1 MAENKPL
8 SATILYFRFLLQNGI
23 STVMYYMLYAT
34 LNELM
39 TPQINIMRQFILCLF
54 TILFVQ
60 CAGAQKSTSSQGS
73 YITKKTATGKAKKA
87 YDKGMSYNISG
98 NDKKALEE
106 FNKALKAA
114 PNFIDAQIQW
124 SSLKHYLKDYA
135 AAEKGFEKVLAID
148 PTYSP
153 KVIYVLG
160 IAELNQG
167 KGLEGIEHLKQYIA
181 SKPKNKILLAKAER
195 RIKDETFSA
204 EAKANPVPFAPKS
217 LGNLV
222 NTTDQEYLPS
232 LTADESIL
240 VFTKRIRGQEDF
252 YLSKK
257 VDDVWQKGIPLT
269 DVNTPNNEGA
279 QNITPD
285 GRFMT
290 FVKCDD
296 RKTGYGSCDIYFSEV
311 INGRWT
317 AAKNIGSP
325 INSRARETQ
334 PSLTADGQ
342 TLYFTSERSGRNG
355 TSDIYLSQRDTEGK
369 WSKPKLL
376 SDKINTE
383 GDDQSPFIHP
393 DGQTLY
399 FMSNGHPGM
408 GGFDLFY
415 SRKQP
420 DGTWGDPINLGYPI
434 NTEADES
441 TLVVSLDGKTAY
453 YASDRIL
460 SENNTTQKEKRAT
473 GMDLYSFELYEEARP
488 QPVTYVRGNITDA
501 ETAQPLVSRV
511 EIVDMST
518 GKIHAAINSD
528 EDGFFLITLPVG
540 KNYAF
545 NVSKPAYVFHSEHFA
560 LKGLKET
567 NDPYEL
573 AIGLRAVPEEVTGST
588 EIPASALEKY
598 KPTIL
603 RNVFFDTGSA
613 ALKSESFIELDRL
626 KTFLNDNSG
635 IRIQLNGHTDNVG
648 SDTNN
653 LTLSDNRA
661 KSVFTYLVENGIDA
675 ARMTYKGYGETS
687 PIETNDTEAG
697 RQANRRTE
705 FMIIGN

>member
-1 MAENKPL
+1 MHI
-8 SATILYFRFLLQNGI
+8 SRYTSGGI
-23 STVMYYMLYAT
+23 YANT
-34 LNELM
+34 NEPM
-39 TPQINIMRQFILCLF
+39 THQIIIMRQFILCLF

-60 CAGAQKSTSSQGS
+60 CAGAQKTTTTKGV
-73 YITKKTATGKAKKA
+73 YITKKTATGKAKKF
-87 YDKGMSYNISG
+87 YDKGMAYNISG
-98 NDKKALEE
+98 NDGKALEE
-106 FNKALKAA
+106 FTKALKVA

-135 AAEKGFEKVLAID
+135 AAEKGFEKVLALD

-160 IAELNQG
+160 LAELNQG

-204 EAKANPVPFAPKS
+204 QAKANPVPFVPQS

-232 LTADESIL
+232 LTADESVL
-240 VFTKRIRGQEDF
+240 VFTKKIRGQEDF
-252 YLSKK
+252 YISKK
-257 VDDVWQKGIPLT
+257 VDNIWQEGIPLT

-285 GRFMT
+285 GQFLVFT
-290 FVKCDD
+290 KCDS
-296 RKTGYGSCDIYFSEV
+296 RKDGYGSCDIYFSEV
-311 INGRWT
+311 KNGRWT
-317 AAKNIGSP
+317 AAANIGSP
-325 INSRARETQ
+325 INSRDWESQ
-334 PSLTADGQ
+334 PSLSADGQ
-342 TLYFTSERSGRNG
+342 SLYFASRRNSGVG
-355 TSDIYLSQRDTEGK
+355 KSDIYLSQRNAEGK
-369 WSKPKLL
+369 WSRPKLL

-441 TLVVSLDGKTAY
+441 TLVISLDGKTAY
-453 YASDRIL
+453 YASDRIQ
-460 SENNTTQKEKRAT
+460 SENNTTQKEKKAT
-473 GMDLYSFELYEEARP
+473 GMDLYSFELYPEARP

-501 ETAQPLVSRV
+501 ETQQPLVSRV

-518 GKIHAAINSD
+518 GKLHAAVNSD
-528 EDGFFLITLPVG
+528 PDGFFLITLPTG

-545 NVSKPAYVFHSEHFA
+545 NVSKPAYIFHSEHFA
-560 LKGLKET
+560 LKELKET
-567 NDPYEL
+567 SDPYKL
-573 AIGLRAVPEEVTGST
+573 AIGLRAVPEVVTGST

-598 KPTIL
+598 KPTVL

-613 ALKSESFIELDRL
+613 DLRPESFIELNRL
-626 KTFLNDNSG
+626 KVFLEDNSA
-635 IRIQLNGHTDNVG
+635 IQIQLNGHTDNVG

-653 LTLSDNRA
+653 LALSDNRA
-661 KSVFTYLVENGIDA
+661 KAVFTYLVENGIKA
-675 ARMTYKGYGETS
+675 TRMTYKGYGETS
-687 PIETNDTEAG
+687 PIDSNDTDAG

-705 FMIIGN
+705 FIITGN

>member
-1 MAENKPL
+1 
-8 SATILYFRFLLQNGI
+8 
-23 STVMYYMLYAT
+23 
-34 LNELM
+34 
-39 TPQINIMRQFILCLF
+39 MRQFILFLV

-60 CAGAQKSTSSQGS
+60 CAGAQKATSTQGT

-87 YDKGMSYNISG
+87 YEKGMEYNISG
-98 NDKKALEE
+98 NDEKALEE
-106 FNKALKAA
+106 FTKALKVA

-124 SSLKHYLKDYA
+124 SSLKHYLEDYA
-135 AAEKGFEKVLAID
+135 AAEVGFEKVLAMD
-148 PTYSP
+148 PNYSP

-160 IAELNQG
+160 LAELNQD
-167 KGLEGIEHLKQYIA
+167 KSMEGIEHLKQYIA
-181 SKPKNKILLAKAER
+181 SNPKNKILLAKAEK
-195 RIKDETFSA
+195 RIKEETFSA
-204 EAKANPVPFAPKS
+204 HAKANPVAFEPQS

-240 VFTKRIRGQEDF
+240 VFTKKIRGQEDF
-252 YLSKK
+252 YISKK
-257 VDDVWQKGIPLT
+257 TDGIWQEGIPLT

-285 GRFMT
+285 GKFLVFT
-290 FVKCDD
+290 KCDS
-296 RKTGYGSCDIYFSEV
+296 RKDGYGSCDIYFSEV
-311 INGRWT
+311 KNGRWT
-317 AAKNIGSP
+317 AAANIGSP
-325 INSRARETQ
+325 VNSRDWESQ
-334 PSLTADGQ
+334 PSLSADGQ
-342 TLYFTSERSGRNG
+342 SLYFTSRRNTG
-355 TSDIYLSQRDTEGK
+355 LGKSDIYISQRSADGK
-369 WSKPKLL
+369 WSRPKLL

-415 SRKQP
+415 SRKQA
-420 DGTWGDPINLGYPI
+420 DGSWGDPVNLGYPI

-453 YASDRIL
+453 YASDRIQ
-460 SENNTTQKEKRAT
+460 SKNNTTQKEKKAT
-473 GMDLYSFELYEEARP
+473 GMDLYSFELYPEARP

-501 ETAQPLVSRV
+501 ETQQPLVSRV

-518 GKIHAAINSD
+518 GKIHAAVNSD
-528 EDGFFLITLPVG
+528 PDGFFLITLPTG

-545 NVSKPAYVFHSEHFA
+545 NVSKPSYIFYSEHFD
-560 LKGLKET
+560 LKESKET
-567 NDPYEL
+567 NDPYQL
-573 AIGLRAVPEEVTGST
+573 AIELRAVPEVITGST

-598 KPTIL
+598 KPTVL

-613 ALKSESFIELDRL
+613 ELRPESFIELNRL
-626 KTFLNDNSG
+626 KTFLDENSE
-635 IRIQLNGHTDNVG
+635 ISIQLNGHTDNVG
-648 SDTNN
+648 SDTDN
-653 LTLSDNRA
+653 LALSDNRA
-661 KSVFTYLVENGIDA
+661 KSVFTYLVENGIDK

-687 PIETNDTEAG
+687 PIDSNDTDSG

-705 FMIIGN
+705 FMITGN

>member
-1 MAENKPL
+1 
-8 SATILYFRFLLQNGI
+8 
-23 STVMYYMLYAT
+23 
-34 LNELM
+34 
-39 TPQINIMRQFILCLF
+39 MRQLFLCLV

-60 CAGAQKSTSSQGS
+60 CAGAQKTTSSQGA

-87 YDKGMSYNISG
+87 YDKGMAYNISG
-98 NDKKALEE
+98 NDEKALQE
-106 FNKALKAA
+106 FTKALKAA

-135 AAEKGFEKVLAID
+135 AAEIGFEKVLAMD
-148 PTYSP
+148 PNYSP
-153 KVIYVLG
+153 KVVYVLG
-160 IAELNQG
+160 LAELNQG
-167 KGLEGIEHLKQYIA
+167 KGTEGIEHLKQYIA
-181 SKPKNKILLAKAER
+181 SNPKNKILLGKAER
-195 RIKDETFSA
+195 RIKAEAFSA
-204 EAKANPVPFAPKS
+204 QAKANPVAFEPQS

-232 LTADESIL
+232 LTADESVL

-252 YLSKK
+252 YISKK
-257 VDDVWQKGIPLT
+257 VDGIWQKGIPLT

-285 GRFMT
+285 GKFLVFT
-290 FVKCDD
+290 KCDS
-296 RKTGYGSCDIYFSEV
+296 RKDGYGSCDIYFSEV
-311 INGRWT
+311 KNGRWT
-317 AAKNIGSP
+317 PATNIGSP
-325 INSRARETQ
+325 INSRDWETQ
-334 PSLTADGQ
+334 PSLSADGQ
-342 TLYFTSERSGRNG
+342 SLYFASRRSSGLG
-355 TSDIYLSQRDTEGK
+355 KSDIYLSKRNAGGK
-369 WSKPKLL
+369 WSRPKLL
-376 SDKINTE
+376 SDKINTK

-415 SRKQP
+415 ARKQP

-460 SENNTTQKEKRAT
+460 SENNTTQKEKTAT
-473 GMDLYSFELYEEARP
+473 GMDLYSFELYPEARP

-501 ETAQPLVSRV
+501 ETKEPLVSRV

-518 GKIHAAINSD
+518 GKIHAAVNSD
-528 EDGFFLITLPVG
+528 PDGFFLITLPTG

-545 NVSKPAYVFHSEHFA
+545 NVSKSAYIFHSEHFA
-560 LKGLKET
+560 LEASKET
-567 NDPYEL
+567 NDPYQL
-573 AIGLRAVPEEVTGST
+573 AIELRAVPEEVTGST

-598 KPTIL
+598 KPTVL

-613 ALKSESFIELDRL
+613 ELRSESFIELNRL
-626 KTFLNDNSG
+626 KTFLDDNPG
-635 IRIQLNGHTDNVG
+635 ISIQLNGHTDNVG

-653 LTLSDNRA
+653 LTLSENRA

-675 ARMTYKGYGETS
+675 TRMTYKGYGETS
-687 PIETNDTEAG
+687 PIESNDTDTG

-705 FMIIGN
+705 FMITGN